1 VADEV
6 GPEQGDVVPAPEGER
21 NDKRAERSHDRF
33 SVIATALVGIVGVV
47 GTLAAS
53 CIQVDAQLQNQ
64 QAQFAEQR
72 AKEERDKR
80 ATVYLGFLD
89 KADLYANATESS
101 RACFNRAR
109 EAAGPDSRS
118 FEIGPECSRTIGTL
132 APTRHGFQGARNQVY
147 VYGTQAAEDQAGLIA
162 GYLPPAIGGQPESG
176 LPELGTK
183 FNNFDRLEFRQL
195 YQDFQ
200 VIICREVPAQPRTAC
215 E

>member
-1 VADEV
+1 MANEV
-6 GPEQGDVVPAPEGER
+6 EPEQGDDPPPVTKRDDEKATER
-21 NDKRAERSHDRF
+21 RHTLKLSA
-33 SVIATALVGIVGVV
+33 ITALAGIVGAV
-47 GTLAAS
+47 GGFAGSSL
-53 CIQVDAQLQNQ
+53 QVDAQLQNQ

-80 ATVYLGFLD
+80 ATVYLDFLD
-89 KADLYANATESS
+89 KANLYANATESS

-109 EAAGPDSRS
+109 EAAGPNARS
-118 FEIGPECSRTIGTL
+118 FEIGPECSKTIGTL

-162 GYLPPAIGGQPESG
+162 GYLPPAVGGQPESG
-176 LPELGTK
+176 LPELGTD
-183 FNNFDRLEFRQL
+183 FNNFDRLQFRKL

-200 VIICREVPAQPRTAC
+200 VIVCREVPAQPRTSC